1 MEGSHNNQKGRRGNN
16 YRYNNNNR
24 KNNLNRSF
32 NNQHNQNYNRNHK
45 RNYNNQNDNN
55 SNYMNIS
62 HNKYDTGFNNS
73 DNKYS
78 NSYYNEY
85 NNEYENEYLNKSFHN
100 FHKTF
105 YHRRNDPF
113 KEDIHKNQLEKKREY
128 NKKKWNEG
136 KEKREEEQKKLY
148 IENEEK
154 KMNIDP
160 NYNKEEIRIKEK
172 ILDIELKK
180 EEEDN
185 KEEND
190 KNRDLINKFIGEDYK
205 NQLENIN
212 KITKKEKKTE
222 NEKNIFQKIILE
234 SPKLKSNPFLISNLL
249 NLLKE
254 CSNENIESQITDLL
268 GYDEMETIGKIVQ
281 NQNEIKELIQIAQAS
296 LDEKNDIL
304 KQQEN
309 LFKYGMEV
317 IDKKQKKKKLTQMQ
331 KAQEENYKILEQLGF
346 SKIFL
351 NNFYQFDEGNEENE
365 LEKKEINPI
374 IENFDDLVSE
384 NIKRD
389 KELYETNSINYK
401 DYIKVEVKPILKERK
416 KFELISVK
424 EKLPEW
430 IQKCFNFNF
439 FNEIQS
445 KVFDKAF
452 LSDEN
457 LLISAPTGAG
467 KTNIALL
474 TILREIN
481 KELKMKNYI
490 DINKDFDFKN
500 LNWDF
505 KILFL
510 VPLKALA
517 NEIVNKFKNQLKF
530 LNIVINEFSGDV
542 NLSREQVEKTNL
554 FIGIPEKWDLFTRK
568 HDELFERLKLMIIDE
583 VHLLNEDRGRV
594 LECIVARTIRKSEI
608 NQKFIRL
615 VGLSAT
621 LPNYYDVADFLRV
634 KEGLFAF
641 DTSYRATPLEMN
653 FFGLNDHL
661 NYEDYKD
668 LENQI
673 TYQQII
679 EYLKKDKQVLVFVH
693 SRMETV
699 SFAEEIIR
707 LAEMNNNSGLFRINQ
722 EDFKKYSNLK
732 ITNKKINELIP
743 YGIGFHNAG
752 ILRKDRNTI
761 EYLFKEKILKLLV
774 STSTLAWGVNLPAY
788 ACLIKGTSYYDASN
802 SKFTDIGILDIQ
814 QMFGRA
820 GRPQYDNKGIGII
833 ISPLKK
839 ISHYI
844 ALLKD
849 QLPIKSSLDRFLPD
863 ALNAEIAIG
872 NISSVNDAI
881 NWLKLTYYGRIVSGK
896 NRDKNIDVL
905 KGKIK
910 LAFMILNEV
919 KLIRYIKI
927 SKQVHTTELGRI
939 ACNYYMSYKSI
950 DKFNKSLVED
960 MTEKSF
966 IEVFSESDE
975 FANMKIYE
983 DEKRQLVELAENYDI
998 ISKNLIKEDTI
1009 ENKKAI
1015 ILLYTYLYGDYQFST
1030 SSLYMDSAYVV
1041 DNSPRILRAMIE
1053 VCLHKHLIRTTF
1065 LCMNYMK
1072 YVERRVA
1079 PRRTPLWQLTYF
1091 STSAKL
1097 SKNSKFKVYNN
1108 NYNRDGYLKSD
1119 ICNKLDKL
1127 GKSEINDILKEDKYI
1142 LSKELNTNVQNA
1154 LELIKFAR
1162 KIPRFHM
1169 KIETKPLTRTIL
1181 NITVTLTPN
1190 FLWSKKFSNQSEPF
1204 WVIVDNEKEIIHYE
1218 QFLLLPKQN
1227 ERIKTRE
1234 TVLTFAVPFDIEP
1247 GKRKAHLESV
1257 YTVSIISERWIGNE
1271 ISESFY
1277 LADIEVPDDQDV
1289 KTDLLN
1295 IYPLPLSVLQ
1305 DKDYEK
1311 VFSDSFKFFNPI
1323 QTQIF
1328 YSVYHTDENLL
1339 VGAPTGSGKTVIAE
1353 LAILRL
1359 FKKNPTG
1366 KIIYIAPL
1374 KSLAKERVSD
1384 WKNKFQF
1391 INKNVLE
1398 LTGDFTPDLE
1408 QLLNAD
1414 ILITTPEKWD
1424 GISRN
1429 WHHRAYVKKVS
1440 IVIID
1445 EIHLL
1450 GLERGPVIE
1459 VIVSRMRFISH
1470 KLKNNVRLIGL
1481 STALANSVDV
1491 AEWLGISIKYDNK
1504 RAPGLFN
1511 FKPAVRPCPVTVHI
1525 EGFPEKRYCPRMAT
1539 MNKPCYNAIVN
1550 FSEGKPVLLFVSS
1563 RRQTRLTALDLIAL
1577 NANSSLDNHNAFLN
1591 VPIEDIE
1598 NDIDCIFDENLRHT
1612 LSYGIGMHHAGLIE
1626 SDRKIVER
1634 LFLTQ
1639 KIQILVATS
1648 TLAWGVNFPAHL
1660 VIIKGTE
1667 YYHPKLC
1674 TYVDMPITDILQMI
1688 GRAGRPQYDEEA
1700 VACLFVKQD
1709 KKNFYKKFLYEPFP
1723 LESSL
1728 HKMLFDHINAE
1739 ISSGALSTRNLC
1751 IEYIK
1756 WTYFFKRLVKNPTY
1770 YGLTSSTDAKTL
1782 NNYLNNV
1789 LNNVLNEL
1797 QKSNCIE
1804 IHDNDKINSTNLGNL
1819 TSFYY
1824 MSYKSA
1830 KFYYDNINKN
1840 LSIIQLLDLL
1850 SKATEFEGVPV
1861 RHNEEGINEQLS
1873 LELPI
1878 KSPNFNFGS
1887 SHTKTNLLIQA
1898 HFSRIP
1904 MPISDYKTD
1913 LKTIL
1918 DNCIRILLFMADIS
1932 FEKKYLDTTL
1942 NILTLIQMV
1951 MQGLWENDCS
1961 LRSLPNVEIK
1971 EIRNIINKGNISH
1984 ICELCEMYHSGKD
1997 IKKFLEDDCK
2007 INTIKNDE
2015 MEKLIEV
2022 LSKLPILDVSFK
2034 LYSLDSTLKKIY
2046 NSPII
2051 ENGDCQIFIN
2061 LKKINDIKNNLII
2074 YSRYGK
2080 IKSCR
2085 WFIVIGNIKTN
2096 EILVFEKV
2104 SFKEKVFKNITFTAP
2119 KEIDNDS
2126 LILYIISDSYFGLDQ
2141 QYNIRLKDINQRIM
2155 DKFGII
2161 KVQNDNNEINN
2172 NEKEDNNSEHSS
2184 EDDIETKKDENENDD
2199 DIYLEN
2205 W

>member
-1 MEGSHNNQKGRRGNN
+1 MESSNRNQRERKVNNPLSNHNNSNN
-16 YRYNNNNR
+16 YKSYNNNNQ
-24 KNNLNRSF
+24 NR
-32 NNQHNQNYNRNHK
+32 NQNFHPKSNRNQK
-45 RNYNNQNDNN
+45 RNINYTDDNNINYNNNKYNKFNN
-55 SNYMNIS
+55 SYTFKYYNNELDYQYDDYQNYS
-62 HNKYDTGFNNS
+62 HNK
-73 DNKYS
+73 KY
-78 NSYYNEY
+78 N
-85 NNEYENEYLNKSFHN
+85 
-100 FHKTF
+100 
-105 YHRRNDPF
+105 RRNDNF
-113 KEDIHKNQLEKKREY
+113 NENKHRNQMEKKREF
-128 NKKKWNEG
+128 NKKKWNEE
-136 KEKREEEQKKLY
+136 KEKREEEQKKLDNK
-148 IENEEK
+148 NEEK

-160 NYNKEEIRIKEK
+160 NYNKEEIRIKGK
-172 ILDIELKK
+172 LLDIELKR

-190 KNRDLINKFIGEDYK
+190 KARDEINKYIGENYE

-212 KITKKEKKTE
+212 QITKKEKKTE
-222 NEKNIFQKIILE
+222 YEKNIFHKIVLE
-234 SPKLKSNPFLISNLL
+234 SPKLKSNPYLVSNLL

-254 CSNENIESQITDLL
+254 YSNENLESQIIDLL
-268 GYDEMETIGKIVQ
+268 GFEEIETVSQIIQ
-281 NQNEIKELIQIAQAS
+281 NKTEIKELIQIAVAS

-309 LFKYGMEV
+309 LIKYGIER
-317 IDKKQKKKKLTQMQ
+317 IDKKHKKKKLTEMQ
-331 KAQEENYKILEQLGF
+331 KIQEENYKILQQLGF

-351 NNFYQFDEGNEENE
+351 NKFYQFEEDNEEYDE
-365 LEKKEINPI
+365 LEKKELHPV
-374 IENFDDLVSE
+374 IELFGEQVTE

-389 KELYETNSINYK
+389 KELFETNIIDYK
-401 DYIKVEVKPILKERK
+401 EYRKVEVKPILKERK
-416 KFELISVK
+416 KIELISVK

-430 IQKCFNFNF
+430 IHKCFNFNF

-445 KVFDKAF
+445 TVFNKAF

-481 KELKMKNYI
+481 KELRMKNYI
-490 DINKDFDFKN
+490 DINKDFDFN
-500 LNWDF
+500 NIIWDF

-517 NEIVNKFKNQLKF
+517 NEIVDKFNNQLKF

-542 NLSREQVEKTNL
+542 NLTREQIEKTNL

-568 HDELFERLKLMIIDE
+568 HDDIFNYLKLMIIDE

-608 NQKFIRL
+608 NQKFVRL

-621 LPNYYDVADFLRV
+621 LPNYYDIADFLRV
-634 KEGLFAF
+634 KEGLFNF
-641 DTSYRATPLEMN
+641 DTSYRVTPLEMN
-653 FFGLNDHL
+653 FFGLNDIL
-661 NYEDYKD
+661 KDEDYKK

-673 TYQQII
+673 TYNQII
-679 EYLKKDKQVLVFVH
+679 ECLKNNKQVLVFVH
-693 SRMETV
+693 SRMETIT
-699 SFAEEIIR
+699 FAEEILK
-707 LAEMNNNSGLFRINQ
+707 LAEENNELGFFKTNQ
-722 EDFKKYSNLK
+722 EEYKKFSKLK
-732 ITNKKINELIP
+732 ISNKKINELIP
-743 YGIGFHNAG
+743 YSIGFHNAG
-752 ILRKDRNTI
+752 ILRKDRNAI
-761 EYLFKEKILKLLV
+761 ELLFKEKILKLLV

-788 ACLIKGTSYYDASN
+788 ACIIKGTKYYDASS
-802 SKFTDIGILDIQ
+802 SKFVDIGILDIQ

-820 GRPQYDNKGIGII
+820 GRPQYDKKGIGII

-839 ISHYI
+839 IEHYI

-863 ALNAEIAIG
+863 SLNAEIAIG
-872 NISSVNDAI
+872 NISSLNDAI
-881 NWLKLTYYGRIVSGK
+881 NWLQLTYYGRIITGK
-896 NRDKNIDVL
+896 NRDKNLDVL
-905 KGKIK
+905 RSRIK
-910 LAFMILNEV
+910 NAFVVLNEV
-919 KLIRYIKI
+919 KLIRYFKN
-927 SKQVHTTELGRI
+927 SHQVHTTELGRI
-939 ACNYYMSYKSI
+939 ACNYYMNYKSI

-960 MTEKSF
+960 MTERSF
-966 IEVFSESDE
+966 IEVFSKCDE

-983 DEKRQLVELAENYDI
+983 DEKSQLNELAENYEI
-998 ISKNLIKEDTI
+998 ISKNAIKEDI
-1009 ENKKAI
+1009 IDDKKAI
-1015 ILLYTYLYGDYQFST
+1015 ILLYTYLHGDYQFST
-1030 SSLYMDSAYVV
+1030 SSLFMDSAYIV

-1079 PRRTPLWQLTYF
+1079 PRKTPLWQMTYF
-1091 STSAKL
+1091 SVSAKL
-1097 SKNSKFKVYNN
+1097 SKKSKFKVYNN
-1108 NYNRDGYLKSD
+1108 NYNRDGYLNTN
-1119 ICNKLDKL
+1119 ICNKLDNL
-1127 GKSEINDILKEDKYI
+1127 GKTEINDILKEDKFI
-1142 LSKELNTNVQNA
+1142 LSKELNISIQNA
-1154 LELIKFAR
+1154 LELIKYAR
-1162 KIPRFHM
+1162 KIPQFYM

-1181 NITVTLTPN
+1181 NITITLTPK
-1190 FLWSKKFSNQSEPF
+1190 FLWSKKFSHQSEPF
-1204 WVIVDNEKEIIHYE
+1204 WIIVNNEKEIIHYE
-1218 QFLLLPKQN
+1218 QFILLPKQN
-1227 ERIKTRE
+1227 EKINTRE
-1234 TVLTFAVPFDIEP
+1234 TVLTFAVPFDIQP

-1257 YTVSIISERWIGNE
+1257 YTISIISERWIGSE

-1289 KTDLLN
+1289 KTELLN
-1295 IYPLPLSVLQ
+1295 IYPLPLNVLQ

-1353 LAILRL
+1353 LAMLRL

-1374 KSLAKERVSD
+1374 KSLAKERVTD

-1398 LTGDFTPDLE
+1398 LTGDFTPDLD
-1408 QLLNAD
+1408 LLLKAD

-1470 KLKNNVRLIGL
+1470 KMKSNVRFIGL

-1491 AEWLGISIKYDNK
+1491 AEWLGISVKYDNR

-1539 MNKPCYNAIVN
+1539 MNKPCYNAIIN
-1550 FSEGKPVLLFVSS
+1550 FSDNKPVLLFVSS

-1577 NANSSLDNHNAFLN
+1577 SANSSLDNQNTFLN
-1591 VPIEDIE
+1591 VPIKDIE
-1598 NDIDCIFDENLRHT
+1598 NDIDCIYDENLRHT
-1612 LSYGIGMHHAGLIE
+1612 LTFGIGMHHAGLIE

-1634 LFLTQ
+1634 LFLNQ
-1639 KIQILVATS
+1639 KIQILIATS

-1674 TYVDMPITDILQMI
+1674 TYIDMPITDILQMI
-1688 GRAGRPQYDEEA
+1688 GRAGRPQFDNEA

-1739 ISSGALSTRNLC
+1739 ISSGMLSTKTLC

-1756 WTYFFKRLVKNPTY
+1756 WTYFFKRLVKNPTF
-1770 YGLTSSTDAKTL
+1770 YGLTSSADAKTL
-1782 NNYLNNV
+1782 NNYLNNI
-1789 LNNVLNEL
+1789 LNNVLTEL
-1797 QKSNCIE
+1797 HKSNCIE
-1804 IHDNDKINSTNLGNL
+1804 IHDNDKINSTPLGNL

-1830 KFYYDNINKN
+1830 KFYYDNLNKN
-1840 LSIIQLLDLL
+1840 LSIIQLMDLL

-1873 LELPI
+1873 NELPI
-1878 KSPNFNFGS
+1878 KLSNFNFGS
-1887 SHTKTNLLIQA
+1887 SHTKTFLLIQA

-1942 NILTLIQMV
+1942 NILTLIQMI
-1951 MQGLWENDCS
+1951 MQGVWENDCS
-1961 LRSLPNVEIK
+1961 LKSLPNLEIK

-1997 IKKFLEDDCK
+1997 IKKFLEDECK
-2007 INTIKNDE
+2007 INTSKNDE
-2015 MEKLIEV
+2015 MENLIQI
-2022 LSKLPILDVSFK
+2022 LSKLPILDVSYK
-2034 LYSLDSTLKKIY
+2034 LYSLDSTLKRVY
-2046 NSPII
+2046 DSPII
-2051 ENGDCQIFIN
+2051 ENGDCQILIN

-2104 SFKEKVFKNITFTAP
+2104 SFKEKVFKNISFIAP

-2126 LILYIISDSYFGLDQ
+2126 LVLYLISDSYFGLDQ
-2141 QYNIRLKDINQRIM
+2141 QYNIRLKDINKGIM

-2161 KVQNDNNEINN
+2161 KVQNNKNESDNNEKNDSNN
-2172 NEKEDNNSEHSS
+2172 HEYS
-2184 EDDIETKKDENENDD
+2184 EDEVETKKDENEDEE